1 MADGSESMYN
11 DRPQP
16 IRQLGQVRTNNR
28 VIDANTLEMIL
39 SKDENYQRKRLDEFG
54 SFQSQEKN

>member
-1 MADGSESMYN
+1 MYN